1 MHFKGLFTES
11 TIINSVNTWE
21 DVQISPYMY
30 LYMIN
35 VILSCLHSSKIPKI
49 WPSWYGF
56 NRGNWNKCITD
67 QNNFKSIYQVCVHT

>member
-49 WPSWYGF
+49 WPS
-56 NRGNWNKCITD
+56 
-67 QNNFKSIYQVCVHT
+67 